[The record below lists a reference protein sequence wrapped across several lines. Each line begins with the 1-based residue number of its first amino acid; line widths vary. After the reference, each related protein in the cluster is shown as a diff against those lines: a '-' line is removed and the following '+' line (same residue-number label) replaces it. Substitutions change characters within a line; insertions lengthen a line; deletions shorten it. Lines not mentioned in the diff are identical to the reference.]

1 MGLPKSKSAGGIR
14 RPPTALR
21 GLPASGQN
29 FLDANERTSGR
40 RQHRISEK
48 FDWPRLCRTQG
59 GGVFRSTDNAETW
72 TGINTGRTATN
83 VRAVAVSPN
92 GAGHI
97 FAATFGG
104 RAFRSTDNGDS
115 WAQLNTGVPNATFLF
130 LAINAGGYIF
140 AGGDSL
146 GGPVGVLRSTNNDG
160 TWQPVNNGLTAGN
173 GINPLIAG

>member
-1 MGLPKSKSAGGIR
+1 
-14 RPPTALR
+14 
-21 GLPASGQN
+21 
-29 FLDANERTSGR
+29 
-40 RQHRISEK
+40 
-48 FDWPRLCRTQG
+48 
-59 GGVFRSTDNAETW
+59 
-72 TGINTGRTATN
+72 

-140 AGGDSL
+140 AGGDSC
-146 GGPVGVLRSTNNDG
+146 GPVGVLRSTDNGG
-160 TWQPVNNGLTAGN
+160 TWQPVNNGLAAAN